1 MILSFNAMGMALM
14 NRSGGG
20 GSSATQRRRFVSFYG
35 ASSRVCHQLWHLLL
49 KAQIMAEFPALK
61 QEHLLWA
68 LFFLKVYG
76 TENVQASIVAVDEK
90 TYRKWIWIVIEWM
103 SNLDVVSYFRK
114 KNLLFASCFYSPLLF
129 SFPLFLFSSSD
140 LLGG

>member
-1 MILSFNAMGMALM
+1 MIRSFHVIGMALI

-20 GSSATQRRRFVSFYG
+20 SNATQHRRFLSFYG

-49 KAQIMAEFPALK
+49 KAKIIAEFPALM

-76 TENVQASIVAVDEK
+76 TENVQASIVGADEK

-103 SNLDVVSYFRK
+103 SNLDVVSYFSK
-114 KNLLFASCFYSPLLF
+114 KNHFLLFASCFYSLFF
-129 SFPLFLFSSSD
+129 SFPLFRFAGRQD
-140 LLGG
+140 